1 MNILVVGKLQV
12 NLDAVASM
20 SEQELDE
27 FYKTLTDEQVKS
39 IKKALKSK

>member
-20 SEQELDE
+20 TKEELE
-27 FYKTLTDEQVKS
+27 AFYLTLNETEVKA
-39 IKKALKSK
+39 IKKALKY